1 MSKNSLQLNQII
13 DEESEYEDSQENN
26 INVL

>member
-1 MSKNSLQLNQII
+1 MSKNSQQLNQII